1 MLTRNTITIA
11 YHFAGRVPG
20 EAAFHAY
27 MSADKCLGS
36 HEVFV
41 FDREASYLL
50 TLFIF
55 NTMVGYYFVTL
66 CHPHLNISSNLYIV
80 IILC

>member
-1 MLTRNTITIA
+1 MLTSNSITNA

-36 HEVFV
+36 HQVVV
-41 FDREASYLL
+41 FDREVGCLL
-50 TLFIF
+50 TDLFLTQWSEI
-55 NTMVGYYFVTL
+55 TL
-66 CHPHLNISSNLYIV
+66 
-80 IILC
+80 